1 MTQSNFLWVIDLIQ
15 ENLNSLIIILLS
27 TVSVVPMS
35 VHQVG
40 EGLLLHCSATH
51 PSRTTKPKIR
61 ILGVVVLWLKC
72 TL

>member
-27 TVSVVPMS
+27 TVSVMPMN

-40 EGLLLHCSATH
+40 EGLFLYRGITH
-51 PSRTTKPKIR
+51 I
-61 ILGVVVLWLKC
+61 VLDV
-72 TL
+72 